1 VILINAERAGEKRD
15 GSQHMHK
22 REKNAP
28 RPVYASSM
36 QCARNESGGRKDRL
50 GQRERESGTSGHMGK
65 CDSFISSSSQQ
76 TASIGHNNAAKGV
89 ADPNAAAQCRIG
101 GTAFWQAQHARPTS
115 TFVP

>member
-1 VILINAERAGEKRD
+1 
-15 GSQHMHK
+15 MHK
-22 REKNAP
+22 RETNAP

-65 CDSFISSSSQQ
+65 CDSFIIEQPANSIDRTQQ
-76 TASIGHNNAAKGV
+76 RRKRG
-89 ADPNAAAQCRIG
+89 G
-101 GTAFWQAQHARPTS
+101 GTERSSTVQNRRDGVLASTARPTS